1 MKIFLVK
8 YKFKLLSFLSKF
20 IPYIKRMVDLTSENI
35 KSKYYNELI
44 VHFKNFDNQQAFNF
58 DNGKIEE
65 LDNLTKT
72 CKISYKVIY
81 MKHIQFNLILTIS
94 RSITS
99 KDFLIEFSKIESLCN
114 VNSHE
119 IEDIGKFCKHFE
131 NIKTKNLFIEY
142 MKYVK

>member
-20 IPYIKRMVDLTSENI
+20 IPYIKRMVELTSENI

-65 LDNLTKT
+65 FDNLTKT

-81 MKHIQFNLILTIS
+81 MKHIQFYLIFTV
-94 RSITS
+94 TS
-99 KDFLIEFSKIESLCN
+99 KSILIESSKIESLCN
-114 VNSHE
+114 VTSHE
-119 IEDIGKFCKHFE
+119 IEDVAKFCKHFE

-142 MKYVK
+142 MKYVE